1 MAQNVDSLVLYIIY
15 DVYELFVCWVYYL
28 VSFCLWWS
36 VSVWDWECD
45 LLSIV
50 ANCRTLVGSFEAYI
64 CTRVHSLIP
73 YPYSLSV
80 SLIHIKHVTARTPS
94 QCKRRCN
101 RMTDFISINKIC
113 RYWPE
118 VQAHNLPMYYDEH
131 RENRLEKIDRLRRR
145 GKTIPKKGEG
155 KRGKKK

>member
-1 MAQNVDSLVLYIIY
+1 M
-15 DVYELFVCWVYYL
+15 
-28 VSFCLWWS
+28 
-36 VSVWDWECD
+36 
-45 LLSIV
+45 
-50 ANCRTLVGSFEAYI
+50 
-64 CTRVHSLIP
+64 HSLIP
-73 YPYSLSV
+73 YPYFLSV
-80 SLIHIKHVTARTPS
+80 SLIRIKRVTAHTPS
-94 QCKRRCN
+94 QCKRRHN
-101 RMTDFISINKIC
+101 RTTDLFRQIQY